1 MGGAPRPSHGA
12 EPRASAD
19 GAAVPANAP
28 RPSIVIVI
36 WPNALRNSMV
46 CSACLF
52 ALLITALSISN
63 VLIGC
68 AALSVSL

>member
-1 MGGAPRPSHGA
+1 M
-12 EPRASAD
+12 
-19 GAAVPANAP
+19 PANVVL
-28 RPSIVIVI
+28 PSIVSVI

-63 VLIGC
+63 VLSGC
-68 AALSVSL
+68 AGLSVSL